1 MKTYTKQRGEQCYNA
16 KLTPEKVKL
25 IRENRKGLTD
35 SQQAKIFGVTKS
47 AIFKVRTY
55 ENWRHV

>member
-1 MKTYTKQRGEQCYNA
+1 MSTYTRQRGQDCYNA
-16 KLTPEKVKL
+16 KLNPEIVKE

-35 SQQAKIFGVTKS
+35 RQQAQLYGVTKS
-47 AIFKVRTY
+47 AIFKVRSY